1 MKKLFH
7 LFLISLV
14 LTLISSNCPPN
25 TKLENNECIIVE
37 GKCKGGKM
45 VNGKCL
51 CPSNKF
57 LENDKCINGINKCK
71 GSSLVSGRYLC
82 PKGQILIDGTK
93 CICPPGYVYRNGKCL
108 MYRRK
113 F

>member
-1 MKKLFH
+1 M
-7 LFLISLV
+7 S
-14 LTLISSNCPPN
+14 
-25 TKLENNECIIVE
+25 
-37 GKCKGGKM
+37 
-45 VNGKCL
+45 

-57 LENDKCINGINKCK
+57 LENDKCINGKNKCK
-71 GSSLVSGRYLC
+71 EGSLVSGRCLC

>member
-51 CPSNKF
+51 VHQ
-57 LENDKCINGINKCK
+57 IN
-71 GSSLVSGRYLC
+71 
-82 PKGQILIDGTK
+82 
-93 CICPPGYVYRNGKCL
+93 
-108 MYRRK
+108 